1 VPLRQAKRV
10 LRKIVPAS
18 IVSYWRHAHAPP
30 VIDFSGDFPSW
41 ESAQKECMG
50 GWDAPNILAKVR
62 ASALKVKRGEASFER
77 DSVVFE
83 YPDHRWPLAACL
95 LYAAMK
101 RSGDRFHVADFGGSV
116 GSTYYQH
123 RDVLN
128 AIPALM
134 WSVIEQP
141 HFVACGKAE
150 FEDEVLKFYD
160 TITQVATRGRIDLVL
175 FSGALQCLPN
185 PFDFL
190 AICADMGVPHI
201 LIDRHPETDAEE
213 DHIEIQHVREPI
225 YKANSPHR
233 TFAKARFEKFMESIG
248 YQMVFSF
255 QGFDGPHY
263 RGFLFSR
270 S

>member
-1 VPLRQAKRV
+1 MVLLRQAKRV
-10 LRKIVPAS
+10 LRNVVPIS
-18 IVSYWRHAHAPP
+18 IVSYWRDAHAPP
-30 VIDFSGDFPSW
+30 VIQFSGDFPSW
-41 ESAQKECMG
+41 ESAQKECTS
-50 GWDAPNILAKVR
+50 GWDAPTILDKVR
-62 ASALKVKRGEASFER
+62 TSALKVKRGEAAFER
-77 DSVVFE
+77 DSVAFE
-83 YPDHRWPLAACL
+83 YPDHRWPLVACL
-95 LYAAMK
+95 LYAATK

-128 AIPALM
+128 AIPSVM

-141 HFVACGKAE
+141 HFVACGKAD

-160 TITQVATRGRIDLVL
+160 TITQAATRGRIDVVL
-175 FSGALQCLPN
+175 FSGALQYLPN

-201 LIDRHPETDAEE
+201 LIDRHPQADAEE
-213 DHIEIQHVREPI
+213 DHIEIQHV
-225 YKANSPHR
+225 YKANYPHR
-233 TFAKARFEKFMESIG
+233 TFAKVRFGKFIESIG

-263 RGFLFSR
+263 RGFLFSL